1 MEEGLEKRQLKIFC
15 PQHQAVFEVQENAKI
30 VCEIR
35 EHALSN
41 NFPKEEF
48 WEYCCD
54 CQTFF
59 PSQLE
64 VGGKAKAACPQ
75 CERPTTSRFVCG
87 ECKVVAFDS
96 GEDTKGKQF
105 HLDQEGFAVEP
116 SCPGCL
122 TEFTG
127 EKLHLHKCA
136 EIDAVFA
143 TPREICPFCKKE
155 TVKPKPKTKVKAPPV
170 VKCPKCQTNNE
181 ADSFFCNNCG
191 EELRSN
197 PQLVKRGTA
206 TAKTQLLGNLCPNCG
221 ASNQIGSPF
230 CVGCGQALK
239 VEENKPK
246 ADTSLPPPIPQ
257 TAAATQ
263 AWSGAGASTAVNPSA
278 VKPGNGKGC
287 LIAVGVVIGLIFLCV
302 ALQGIMSNKNRS
314 DSSYTATPSPTAFYS
329 TPSYTPPPSKSSS
342 NVTFNHTYSGS
353 IGGKSFSMRLE
364 RNGSSLKGTASTSRH
379 TDRVEGEIDSS
390 GSFSLD
396 GYEDGSRLTGR
407 YKGQIN
413 SDGSVS
419 GTWTNLQG
427 AQGTSFYLSEQ

>member
-1 MEEGLEKRQLKIFC
+1 MEEILGKRRLKIFC
-15 PQHQAVFEVQENAKI
+15 PQHQAVFEVEESAKI

-35 EHALSN
+35 EHSLSN

-87 ECKVVAFDS
+87 ECKVTAFDS

-105 HLDQEGFAVEP
+105 HLDSENFAVEP

-122 TEFTG
+122 TEFAR
-127 EKLHLHKCA
+127 ENLHLHKCA
-136 EIDAVFA
+136 EIEAVFA
-143 TPREICPFCKKE
+143 TPRVVCPFCKKE
-155 TVKPKPKTKVKAPPV
+155 TVKPKPKSKIKAPAV
-170 VKCPKCQTNNE
+170 VKCPKCQANNE
-181 ADSFFCNNCG
+181 TDSFFCNSCG

-197 PQLVKRGTA
+197 PQLVKRGTS
-206 TAKTQLLGNLCPNCG
+206 TAKTQLLGALCPNCG
-221 ASNQIGSPF
+221 ASNQVGSPF

-239 VEENKPK
+239 VEENKPQPGI
-246 ADTSLPPPIPQ
+246 SLPPPIPQ
-257 TAAATQ
+257 SAAITP
-263 AWSGAGASTAVNPSA
+263 AWSGSPATIATPST
-278 VKPGNGKGC
+278 VKSGNGKGC

-302 ALQGIMSNKNRS
+302 AMQGIISNKNRS
-314 DSSYTATPSPTAFYS
+314 DISTSTPSPTSSYS
-329 TPSYTPPPSKSSS
+329 TPSYTPATPKTSS
-342 NVTFNHTYSGS
+342 NINFNRTYSGS

-364 RNGSSLKGTASTSRH
+364 RDGSNLKGTASTSRH

-390 GSFSLD
+390 GAFSLD

-413 SDGSVS
+413 SDGSIS
-419 GTWTNLQG
+419 GNWTNLQG
-427 AQGTSFYLSEQ
+427 GQGTSFYLSE